1 MSNEITKAID
11 LARLRQAMNRVSTEI
26 PDDIVTYYNIEQALE
41 QNAGLDP
48 IVVPIYITTSDL
60 QPSGTC
66 RTLND
71 ASHILQLA
79 TPVAMNTYYAVV
91 NSNDDFIAF
100 LSVGS
105 VDTNTGTFKLYSIVN
120 GNNLL
125 SVTLNVVST
134 DSAMTGTYTVRTID
148 DVVVSLLNDGTLYI
162 DNVSDIPAAN
172 GTNF

>member
-26 PDDIVTYYNIEQALE
+26 PDDIVTYNNMYQALE

-48 IVVPIYITTSDL
+48 IVVPIGITTSDL

-66 RTLND
+66 VTWHA
-71 ASHILQLA
+71 ASFILQRA
-79 TPVAMNTYYAVV
+79 TLVAMNVYYTVV
-91 NSNDDFIAF
+91 NGNDDILAL

-105 VDTNTGTFKLYSIVN
+105 VDANTGTFKLYSIVN